1 MGSGAA
7 GRGGGVNP
15 RGRMGVVALGRL
27 VAGPAFNN
35 PNFLFRLAREDA
47 LAYFLGRRAGETIA
61 KFQYALAQAFV
72 LGERQPLLSV
82 EGALLQHGKG
92 HSSARMEDGK
102 RYLSGTEAAHFG
114 VGTIT
119 QRGEAYSVRSTRRML
134 LAARSA
140 GVAGGDFPTRIGAG
154 ADLATM
160 GLVHDAATYYAPAM
174 INRAEGLLE
183 GPKQSLLRGAL
194 PVVVAADPSG
204 LESQIITISFQA
216 LEVLTGGAGG
226 IGPIQERLRA
236 IRGGF
241 GKEIFQDPRDP
252 DPGNRLF
259 GLREATFLEATLA
272 AYQDPGGAF
281 ARELE
286 GVARRIP
293 EQAHDMAQLAVQARE
308 ELAAIASGSAILI

>member
-1 MGSGAA
+1 
-7 GRGGGVNP
+7 
-15 RGRMGVVALGRL
+15 
-27 VAGPAFNN
+27 VAGTAFSN
-35 PNFLFRLAREDA
+35 PNFLFRLAREGD
-47 LAYFLGRRAGETIA
+47 LAYFMGRRTGETIA

-72 LGERQPLLSV
+72 MGERQPLWSV

-92 HSSARMEDGK
+92 HSSSRMEDGK

-134 LAARSA
+134 QAARSA
-140 GVAGGDFPTRIGAG
+140 GVAGGDFASRIGAG
-154 ADLATM
+154 SDLATL

-183 GPKQSLLRGAL
+183 GPKQELLRGVL
-194 PVVVAADPSG
+194 PVAVAASPFE
-204 LESQIITISFQA
+204 LEAQIITASFQA
-216 LEVLTGGAGG
+216 LEILTGGAGA

-236 IRGGF
+236 LQGGF
-241 GKEIFQDPRDP
+241 GKEFLQDPRDP
-252 DPGNRLF
+252 DSGNRLF
-259 GLREATFLEATLA
+259 GLRERTFLEAMLA
-272 AYQDPGGAF
+272 AHQDAGGAF

-293 EQAHDMAQLAVQARE
+293 EQAHDAAGLAEQARE
-308 ELAAIASGSAILI
+308 ELAAIASGSAIVV